1 MTHTDATLPNRIAIL
16 MPLMNDWESF
26 HLLLADLNTQLA
38 DIAQAVDVHIVDDYS
53 IPQTIPTVKTTKI
66 ENIYC
71 TRLVRNLGHQRAIAI
86 GLVYLATH
94 YDYHQVIVIDAD
106 GEDCPADV
114 AKMIAMSADYPDN
127 VIVAQRERRS
137 EGWVFALFYRLYKAT
152 FRSLT
157 GKLIDFGNF
166 CLIPKNALA
175 GLVYHAGLWNHL
187 AATVVASRVPITK
200 MPANRCERYAGQSSM
215 NFTGLVIHGLSA
227 VSIFLDQIAVRMII
241 LAVIASILVG
251 LGLVA
256 VVMIRLFTDLA
267 IPGWATSATGL
278 LLLILGQ
285 TVLLILFLTFSI
297 LQQRST
303 VQIVPKNEVLQF
315 VDSHQA
321 LLIVG

>member
-1 MTHTDATLPNRIAIL
+1 MTENQQYHFSLKTEGHTSDIFIGNYSDILKNIDRSNDAFFITDENLFKFYPSFFKNRKYIIIT
-16 MPLMNDWESF
+16 PGEKSKSF
-26 HLLLADLNTQLA
+26 
-38 DIAQAVDVHIVDDYS
+38 
-53 IPQTIPTVKTTKI
+53 TKI

-175 GLVYHAGLWNHL
+175 AINRSGAGL
-187 AATVVASRVPITK
+187 
-200 MPANRCERYAGQSSM
+200 ANR
-215 NFTGLVIHGLSA
+215 V
-227 VSIFLDQIAVRMII
+227 
-241 LAVIASILVG
+241 LVG
-251 LGLVA
+251 LNIGNRGKPRASRAFFALDSSLLV
-256 VVMIRLFTDLA
+256 
-267 IPGWATSATGL
+267 
-278 LLLILGQ
+278 
-285 TVLLILFLTFSI
+285 
-297 LQQRST
+297 
-303 VQIVPKNEVLQF
+303 K
-315 VDSHQA
+315 
-321 LLIVG
+321 